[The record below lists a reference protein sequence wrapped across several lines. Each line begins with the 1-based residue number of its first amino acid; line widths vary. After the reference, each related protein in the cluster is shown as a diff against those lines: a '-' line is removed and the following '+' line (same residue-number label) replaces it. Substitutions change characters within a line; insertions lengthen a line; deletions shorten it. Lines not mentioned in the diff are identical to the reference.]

1 MPAAGGLIQ
10 ARLMIVVEFP
20 PERRSLT
27 DRFFGTL
34 GRIFKPGAGRGTG
47 TAISGNSGRAGCDLR
62 LLQFP
67 TKTHGPPRKAG
78 YRRRRRRTRPGLRRA
93 FL

>member
-67 TKTHGPPRKAG
+67 TQPHGPSRKAG
-78 YRRRRRRTRPGLRRA
+78 YRRRRQRTRPGLRRA